1 MTRPSP
7 DGVTLDAMILG
18 TDTDDER
25 DAWSDLLASPD
36 AATAWREA
44 VERRARID
52 AFARVIADHP
62 WLAEVSL
69 KLRRGMRT
77 LGHRGWPGAQ
87 VTTGSPL
94 LATLAGGGSPSIMLA
109 QGETRT
115 LEVPVG
121 TEVRIMLPDG
131 THLQRITP
139 SGAEAYEHPGW
150 LMERGDGLVV
160 LVATQSDG
168 SPVATL
174 VLAEVAPGENAG

>member
-1 MTRPSP
+1 MTQPSP

-18 TDTDDER
+18 TDTDAER
-25 DAWSDLLASPD
+25 DAWRDLLASPD
-36 AATAWREA
+36 GATAWREA
-44 VERRARID
+44 LERRARID
-52 AFARVIADHP
+52 AFARVIAHHP

-69 KLRRGMRT
+69 KLRRAMRS
-77 LGHRGWPGAQ
+77 LGRSAWPGAQ

-94 LATLAGGGSPSIMLA
+94 LATLAGGAAEGITLA

-121 TEVRIMLPDG
+121 TEVRIVLPNG
-131 THLQRITP
+131 TSLQRVTP

-160 LVATQSDG
+160 LVATQRDG
-168 SPVATL
+168 GPVAAL
-174 VLAEVAPGENAG
+174 VLTEIESGENVG